1 MRAFAAAAAVLALA
15 VLGGCGGETKPTG
28 PQKLNLEIGNLLP
41 LTGYF
46 DPFGKPTERAANV
59 AAEEIRKAAAKAGA
73 RHTLQMHN
81 VDYESDP
88 KKAIDLGNALTKNG
102 STCLTGPFG
111 SGHAARVGTNVA
123 VPKKALQI
131 TPSASAVQISDVEDR
146 GYLNRMVPPDPMQAD
161 ALVEHISRTLKGGA
175 KGKTVN
181 IGYLEETYGRELTK
195 RFEQGWKAKG
205 GTVGRKV
212 TYRADSTIFTAQAK
226 QLLEG
231 KPDAWVFFDFV
242 DSYVKVAQEMSKDP
256 KSGWSARKTFGT
268 DSLATPRLPGTG
280 PLVTNGL
287 SGVAISAP
295 EQGKAQ
301 QAFDAAFRRVGGV
314 NRQTFDA
321 QEFDAVILCYLS
333 AVAAGTTSGSAMKDE
348 LRNITAAPG
357 RKYTWLEL
365 DEAIRALESGQDIN
379 YEGVSG
385 PIELNDK
392 GDATAAVYDV
402 WKVRNG
408 KVDVVDQIAIPVG
421 TGGV

>member
-1 MRAFAAAAAVLALA
+1 VQL
-15 VLGGCGGETKPTG
+15 
-28 PQKLNLEIGNLLP
+28 
-41 LTGYF
+41 
-46 DPFGKPTERAANV
+46 
-59 AAEEIRKAAAKAGA
+59 
-73 RHTLQMHN
+73 HN
-81 VDYESDP
+81 VDYKSEPND
-88 KKAIDLGNALTKNG
+88 AVALGNSLAKNG

-111 SGHAARVGTNVA
+111 SGHAARVGASVA
-123 VPKKALQI
+123 TPKRMLQI
-131 TPSASAVQISDVEDR
+131 TPSASAQQISDVEDR
-146 GYLNRMVPPDPMQAD
+146 GYLNRVVPPDPMQAD
-161 ALVEHISRTLKGGA
+161 ALVEHMSKTLKGGA

-181 IGYLEETYGRELTK
+181 IAYLEVGYGKALTK

-212 TYRADSTIFTAQAK
+212 TYRPDSTIFTAQAK

-231 KPDAWVFFDFV
+231 NPDAWVFFDFV
-242 DSYVKVAQEMSKDP
+242 DSYVKITLEMSKD
-256 KSGWSARKTFGT
+256 KKAGWSPGKTFGT
-268 DSLATPRLPGTG
+268 DSLAAPRLPSTG
-280 PLVTNGL
+280 PTVTKGL

-301 QAFDAAFRRVGGV
+301 EAFDAAFRRVGGV

-348 LRNITAAPG
+348 LRAITAAPG

-365 DEAIRALESGQDIN
+365 DQAIRALEAGQDIN

-392 GDATAAVYDV
+392 GDATAGVYDV
-402 WKVRNG
+402 WKVREG
-408 KVDVVDQIAIPVG
+408 KVDIVDQIAIPTG